1 MNEYTSI
8 ITAIIA
14 NVLVKI
20 FCFYLGYLIVKLGY
34 NLMKEGIRGEFKFF
48 AEFTKLKG
56 GLISASPGLLFLLL
70 GVILIG
76 YAMSIKKEVTL
87 DTYIDYNKK
96 EGKREL
102 PHDKNKT
109 IIIDSLK
116 N

>member
-8 ITAIIA
+8 ITAIIVNA
-14 NVLVKI
+14 IIKV

-34 NLMKEGIRGEFKFF
+34 NLMTDGIKGEFKFF

-76 YAMSIKKEVTL
+76 YAMKIKKEITL
-87 DTYIDYNKK
+87 DTYINYEKK

-102 PHDKNKT
+102 PFDKKDT

-116 N
+116 